1 MTFLHYYAGPGFPVF
16 DKAQLNDSELATG
29 QLTKEMVIEV
39 VSKHAGVRP
48 PYVLVVPPSV
58 LFEAHCWNIPETLLH
73 IVPLPES
80 ISNTAPLAIAT
91 LSFLPKAE
99 DEKENGL
106 VVYIHCRRAVHAT
119 LLNAEG

>member
-1 MTFLHYYAGPGFPVF
+1 MKFLHYYASQGFPVF
-16 DKAQLNDSELATG
+16 DKAVLNDSDLADS
-29 QLTKEMVIEV
+29 QLTKEMVIAV
-39 VSKHAGVRP
+39 ISKHASVRP

-58 LFEAHCWNIPETLLH
+58 LYEAHCWNIPDTLLH
-73 IVPLPES
+73 IVPLPEAVS
-80 ISNTAPLAIAT
+80 STAPLAIAT

-119 LLNAEG
+119 LLNVEG